1 MFNVHPDPWG
11 EMIQC
16 DGHILNNWVALKPP
30 TRLWSGM
37 VAVEDFLNKKNVALI
52 EAFYPG
58 MEGLENNKNT
68 KNLTSTNS

>member
-1 MFNVHPDPWG
+1 
-11 EMIQC
+11 
-16 DGHILNNWVALKPP
+16 
-30 TRLWSGM
+30 M